1 MHDFEG
7 LYGRYARSL
16 YRFAVGL
23 SGNPAEAEDLV
34 ADAFVRLWA
43 APGEIR
49 EATVKAY
56 LFTIVRNLF
65 LTRRKRAAR
74 HVPLDEQLADT
85 GRAPDDRASAV
96 HELAALR
103 QQLTGLGETDRT
115 ALLMRTGEGRSY
127 EEIAAALGLSAG
139 AVRVRVHR
147 ARMQLAR
154 AIGHTLETPS
164 S

>member
-1 MHDFEG
+1 MHDFEV

-43 APGEIR
+43 APGQIR

-74 HVPLDEQLADT
+74 HVPLDDQLADT
-85 GRAPDDRASAV
+85 GRAPDDRASAIR
-96 HELAALR
+96 ELAAVR
-103 QQLTGLGETDRT
+103 QQLTVLGETDRT
-115 ALLMRTGEGRSY
+115 ALLMRTAEGRSY
-127 EEIAAALGLSAG
+127 DEIAAALGLSAG

-154 AIGHTLETPS
+154 AIGRTLETPS

>member
-1 MHDFEG
+1 M
-7 LYGRYARSL
+7 
-16 YRFAVGL
+16 
-23 SGNPAEAEDLV
+23 
-34 ADAFVRLWA
+34 RLWA

-65 LTRRKRAAR
+65 LTRRTRAAR
-74 HVPLDEQLADT
+74 HVPLDDQLADSWT
-85 GRAPDDRASAV
+85 CARRPRPSAI
-96 HELAALR
+96 HELAAVR
-103 QQLTGLGETDRT
+103 QQLTALGETDRT
-115 ALLMRTGEGRSY
+115 ALLMRTAEGRSY
-127 EEIAAALGLSAG
+127 DDIAAALGLSAG

-154 AIGHTLETPS
+154 AIGRTLETPS

>member
-7 LYGRYARSL
+7 LYGRYAKSL

-65 LTRRKRAAR
+65 LTRRTRAAR
-74 HVPLDEQLADT
+74 HVPLDDQLADT
-85 GRAPDDRASAV
+85 GRAPDDRASAI
-96 HELAALR
+96 HELAAVR
-103 QQLTGLGETDRT
+103 QQLTALGETDRT
-115 ALLMRTGEGRSY
+115 ALLMRTAEGRSY
-127 EEIAAALGLSAG
+127 DEIAAALGLSAG

-154 AIGHTLETPS
+154 AIGRTLETPS

>member
-43 APGEIR
+43 APGQIR

-74 HVPLDEQLADT
+74 HVPLDDQLADT
-85 GRAPDDRASAV
+85 GRAPDDRASAIR
-96 HELAALR
+96 ELAAVR
-103 QQLTGLGETDRT
+103 QQLTVLGETDRT
-115 ALLMRTGEGRSY
+115 ALLMRTAEGRSY
-127 EEIAAALGLSAG
+127 DEIAAALGLSAG

-154 AIGHTLETPS
+154 AIGRTLETPS

>member
-16 YRFAVGL
+16 HRFAVGL

-43 APGEIR
+43 APGQIR

-74 HVPLDEQLADT
+74 HVPLDDQLADT
-85 GRAPDDRASAV
+85 GRAPDDRASAIR
-96 HELAALR
+96 ELAAVR
-103 QQLTGLGETDRT
+103 QQLTVLGETDRT
-115 ALLMRTGEGRSY
+115 ALLMRTAEGRSY
-127 EEIAAALGLSAG
+127 DEIAAALGLSAG

-154 AIGHTLETPS
+154 AIGRTLETPS